1 MARLAFR
8 VSRDGDST
16 STFAHAYLDGF
27 YLATGHSVCVSPANF
42 NAEEGSKH
50 ALNACLPKAEDK
62 LWELEGYALRKELD
76 AGFNLLTPAQQ
87 ALPAHEVRV
96 FIEHN
101 QLMEKATKLQAFL
114 QTDVAMALPD
124 EEKDLL
130 LSQLDFMT
138 QYGLV
143 LSQRLALFGRR
154 AAEAAATAELAADKP
169 TLQ

>member
-1 MARLAFR
+1 MERLSFQ

-27 YLATGHSVCVSPANF
+27 YLATGHSACVSPANF
-42 NAEEGSKH
+42 NAEEGSKY

-76 AGFNLLTPAQQ
+76 AGFNQLTPAQQ
-87 ALPAHEVRV
+87 ALPEHEVRV

-101 QLMEKATKLQAFL
+101 QLFAKSEKLQAFL
-114 QTDVAMALPD
+114 ETDTAMALPD
-124 EEKDLL
+124 EEKELL
-130 LSQLDFMT
+130 LNQLDFMT
-138 QYGLV
+138 KYGLV
-143 LSQRLALFGRR
+143 LSQRIALFGQRAKETA
-154 AAEAAATAELAADKP
+154 AAEAP